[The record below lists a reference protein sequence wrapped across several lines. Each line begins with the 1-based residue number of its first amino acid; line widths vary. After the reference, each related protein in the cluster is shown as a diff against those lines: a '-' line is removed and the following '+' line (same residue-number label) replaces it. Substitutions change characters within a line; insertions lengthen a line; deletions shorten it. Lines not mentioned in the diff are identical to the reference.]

1 MKRERV
7 RDSNHGGKMKLTAK
21 YVGAACLALSAYLAL
36 AYVAPVTAQQGISR
50 IPLGTTDFP
59 PGYQTVTGIAQIAAG
74 LCAERHSHYGIESG
88 YLMEGDLLLKIEGRP
103 DQNLKPGDPV
113 QIPQGVPHVACTT
126 RGLKVFTVHIVEK
139 GKPFA
144 TPRP

>member
-1 MKRERV
+1 MSHVKLFLRGIFSKRSALIAV
-7 RDSNHGGKMKLTAK
+7 ALPAFL
-21 YVGAACLALSAYLAL
+21 AAAASS
-36 AYVAPVTAQQGISR
+36 VAQQGITR
-50 IPLGTTDFP
+50 VPLGTVDFP

-74 LCAERHSHYGIESG
+74 LCAERHTHFGIESG

-113 QIPQGVPHVACTT
+113 QIPEGVPHVACTSG
-126 RGLKVFTVHIVEK
+126 GLKIFTVHIVEK